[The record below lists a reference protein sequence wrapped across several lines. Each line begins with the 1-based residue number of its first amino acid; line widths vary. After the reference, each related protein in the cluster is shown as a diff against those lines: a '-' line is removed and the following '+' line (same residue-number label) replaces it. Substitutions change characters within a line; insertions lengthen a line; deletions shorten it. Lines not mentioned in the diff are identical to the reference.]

1 METIISF
8 YPINFINSIITG
20 LRPGSILL
28 VRLLDVVWVSV
39 YVWWTYNTSEVE
51 QYFCAVTC
59 DIL

>member
-28 VRLLDVVWVSV
+28 VRLLDVV
-39 YVWWTYNTSEVE
+39 
-51 QYFCAVTC
+51 
-59 DIL
+59 